1 MRKPRLPRRGLVAV
15 AALALVGTGTGV
27 TYAAGGFG
35 NTPLADKYVGRQHDG
50 SVLNSMNQFIT
61 PAGDTIEQ
69 PGRPMGLKVRPDGK
83 TAVDLTWGGGGQFTV
98 LDLVN
103 HKVLQQYSAP
113 KGTGSGTISLNGLLY
128 SPDGSTLWAA
138 QTSDLLRFSVAAD
151 GTLSN
156 PTVINLPGVN
166 GRIALPS
173 GLAFTPSGQQIL
185 VTLNGNNTLGV
196 LDAATGALLKQIP
209 VGNAPRDVV
218 VIRDQAY
225 VSNQAGRPAMPG
237 DFTTDS
243 YGTHVVAEPVNGA
256 AATGTV
262 SQVDLAT
269 NTQVRTYPVGLQP
282 TALLAKGTDL
292 LVANSN
298 DDSVSV
304 IDTAK
309 QRVGRTFSVNPL
321 PGAPFG
327 SSPNALTM
335 LDGTHLVVSLGRDNA
350 LAVYDYNGPYQQASW
365 QGLIPTGW
373 YPSTVAYDPAIQRLV
388 VAGQKGVGS
397 LGAEQAST
405 GAAGTPVKGH
415 SVFSDIGTVSLV
427 PTPDSKQIRDYT
439 KQVFANNQWN
449 GIGQRNQQGKGTAKP
464 VAVPTR
470 IGDPSTIKHVFVIVK
485 ENRTYDQVLG
495 DLGKGNGDPALAQF
509 GKTVTPNAHAMA
521 NQFPLIDNLYS
532 DGTNSAEGHNWLD
545 QAFANDMIEREAG
558 NWTRSYPWD
567 GADSLVYSKAG
578 FIWDNAL
585 RHGLSVA
592 DWGEYANG
600 TVGPD
605 GKPQQGTWDQWYHDS
620 QILEGKA
627 SGQPHWPV
635 GVDKVTSFVP
645 SLNKVLQPG
654 FQHNDRGIPDQ
665 YRTDVF
671 LQQFAQYEKNGNLP
685 ALNLMSFSNDHTE
698 GTTPGART
706 PAAFVADNDLAV
718 GRVVDAISHSKDWKS
733 TAIFIT
739 EDDSQNGVDHVDG
752 HRNPT
757 FVISPYAKR
766 GAIVHNYYSQLNIT
780 RTAEQILGLPPM
792 NQLDLAAAPMYDAFT
807 NKPDFTAYNAVPSQ
821 IDLTTANPKPDQL
834 TGAAKAWAQWSSQQD
849 YKTNDHVNEAQ
860 SNRDIWYSSNGF
872 TKPYPGDSK
881 VLLPD
886 EVPGAD
892 RPQAPAPGRG
902 DG

>member
-1 MRKPRLPRRGLVAV
+1 MRKPRLHRRRLIV
-15 AALALVGTGTGV
+15 AATLALVATGTGV
-27 TYAAGGFG
+27 TYATGGSD
-35 NTPLADKYVGRQHDG
+35 NTPLADKQVGHQSDG
-50 SVLNSMNQFIT
+50 SVLNSMNQVIT

-69 PGRPMGLKVRPDGK
+69 TGRPMALKVRPDGK
-83 TAVDLTWGGGGQFTV
+83 TAVDLTWDGQGQFTV
-98 LDLVN
+98 LDMVN
-103 HKVLQQYSAP
+103 HRVLQQYTAP

-128 SPDGSTLWAA
+128 SPDGKTLWAA
-138 QTSDLLRFSVAAD
+138 QTSDLLKFSVADD
-151 GTLSN
+151 GTVSN

-166 GRIALPS
+166 GRVALPS
-173 GLAFTPSGQQIL
+173 GLAFAPGGQQIL

-196 LDAATGALLKQIP
+196 LDAATGALVKQIP

-218 VIRDQAY
+218 VIGKQAY

-237 DFTTDS
+237 DFITDS
-243 YGTHVVAEPVNGA
+243 YGTHVVAEPVDGA
-256 AATGTV
+256 ASTGTV

-269 NTQVRTYPVGLQP
+269 GTQARTYKVGLQP

-292 LVANSN
+292 LVTNSN
-298 DDSVSV
+298 DDTVSV

-309 QRVGRTFSVNPL
+309 QQVGRTFNVNPL

-327 SSPNALTM
+327 SSPNALAM
-335 LDGTHLVVSLGRDNA
+335 LDDTHLAVSLGRDNA
-350 LAVYDYNGPYQQASW
+350 VAVYDYKGAYQQASW

-373 YPSTVAYDPAIQRLV
+373 YPSTVSYDAPLRRLV
-388 VAGQKGVGS
+388 IAGQKGLGS
-397 LGAEQAST
+397 LGAEQPST
-405 GAAGTPVKGH
+405 GAGGAQVKGH

-427 PTPDSKQIRDYT
+427 PVPNAQQIREYT

-449 GIGQRNQQGKGTAKP
+449 GIDERNKQGNSKARA

-470 IGDPSTIKHVFVIVK
+470 IGAPSTIKHVFLIVK

-495 DLGKGNGDPALAQF
+495 DLGRGNSDPTLAQF

-521 NQFPLIDNLYS
+521 TQFPLIDNLYS
-532 DGTNSAEGHNWLD
+532 DGSNSAEGHNWLD
-545 QAFANDMIEREAG
+545 QAFANDMIERQAG

-578 FIWDNAL
+578 FVWDNAL
-585 RHGLSVA
+585 RHRLSVA
-592 DWGEYANG
+592 AWGEYANG

-605 GKPQQGTWDQWYHDS
+605 GKPEQGTWEQWYHDS

-627 SGQPHWPV
+627 SGHLHWPV

-645 SLNKVLQPG
+645 SLNKILQPG

-671 LQQFAQYEKNGNLP
+671 LRQFADYEKNGNLP

-698 GTTPGART
+698 GATPGART
-706 PAAFVADNDLAV
+706 PNAFVADNDLAV
-718 GRVVDAISHSKDWKS
+718 GRVVDAISHSKDWKD
-733 TAIFIT
+733 TAIFIV

-766 GAIVHNYYSQLNIT
+766 RAVVSTYYSQLNIT

-792 NQLDLAAAPMYDAFT
+792 NQLDLTAEPMYDAFT
-807 NKPDFTAYNAVPSQ
+807 DKPDFTPYKAVPNQ
-821 IDLTTANPKPDQL
+821 IDLTAANPKPGQL
-834 TGAAKAWAQWSSQQD
+834 TGAAKVWAQWSAQQD
-849 YKTNDHVNEAQ
+849 YKSNDNVNEAQ
-860 SNRDIWYSSNGF
+860 SNRAIWYSSNGY

-881 VLLPD
+881 VLRPD
-886 EVPGAD
+886 EVPGVNATPDHKDAD
-892 RPQAPAPGRG
+892 G
-902 DG
+902 